1 VIGPVHVCVI
11 GQVQPSVAAHAGVG
25 AVDLIGQG
33 DLFRLRG
40 TVFGEFH
47 AEGVSAAL
55 VLAGVEQQQLAVKGA
70 QPGVEQSLV
79 LGNGPDFAP
88 AAVLPAADPNLPA
101 ALKGFAPGAPLGAVN
116 RQGRGI
122 QGLAGAGDDLHL
134 LQTLFA
140 VNAGFHGVVAM
151 GVALVKQPQALFG
164 GQGGGELCAFLINVR
179 QDRSLGSEGNGFVH
193 IALHSL

>member
-1 VIGPVHVCVI
+1 MIGPVHVCVI

-70 QPGVEQSLV
+70 QSGVEQSLV

-88 AAVLPAADPNLPA
+88 NSVLPAADPNLPA
-101 ALKGFAPGAPLGAVN
+101 ALKGLAPSAPLGAVN

-122 QGLAGAGDDLHL
+122 QSLAGAGDDLHL
-134 LQTLFA
+134 LQALLA
-140 VNAGFHGVVAM
+140 VNAGFHRVVAM
-151 GVALVKQPQALFG
+151 GIALIEKPQALFG

-179 QDRSLGSEGNGFVH
+179 QDRSLGSEGDGFVH